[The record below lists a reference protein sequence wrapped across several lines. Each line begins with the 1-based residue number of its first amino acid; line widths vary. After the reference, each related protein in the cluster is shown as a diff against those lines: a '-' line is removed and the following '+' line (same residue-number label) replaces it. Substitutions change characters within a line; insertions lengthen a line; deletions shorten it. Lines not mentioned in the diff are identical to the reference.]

1 MLGHYSWFIKTLAL
15 DILFSFCNQHQQHI
29 EDDQLCGGCVCGC
42 VTQVMA
48 DLRKK
53 QLLAGKG
60 FQEMREQQR
69 YCIYLKLKPL
79 AGSLR
84 KMTGCLFY
92 TNTVM
97 VSHS

>member
-1 MLGHYSWFIKTLAL
+1 
-15 DILFSFCNQHQQHI
+15 
-29 EDDQLCGGCVCGC
+29 
-42 VTQVMA
+42 MA

-69 YCIYLKLKPL
+69 YCIFLKLKPL